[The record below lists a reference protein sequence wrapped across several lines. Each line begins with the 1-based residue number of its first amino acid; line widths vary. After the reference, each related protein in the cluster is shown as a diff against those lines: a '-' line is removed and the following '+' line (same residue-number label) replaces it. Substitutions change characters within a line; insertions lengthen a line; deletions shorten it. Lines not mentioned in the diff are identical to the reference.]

1 MDKRFRGHLCSINGN
16 QMRSQPQSAYPN
28 EPISN
33 FRIQNIVAAPR
44 LENSIAEH
52 RFKGVNYLPPDPN
65 SSKVARSSSVNHE
78 DYSLEDC
85 DFSDA
90 VLRYINK
97 MLMEEDMGEKTCL
110 LQDSFKLQ
118 AAEKSFY
125 EVLGKKY
132 PPSLEQNVHEN
143 RDSPNGSFMPNLSVY
158 QSPKFPICSNISQST
173 CSVVTGTVDGLADS
187 QNSTIHAPDWSG
199 RIQTICQ
206 FKKGV
211 EEATKFLPI
220 GNNPFV
226 NLDVTV
232 VDPPELNVGTN
243 DLALKEKKK
252 DEGENSASGMKGRKN
267 LSAKNLVAEEERSRK
282 QIAIYPDLSVRSE
295 LFDMVLLSDSLP
307 GQTAISTQC
316 ETLQN
321 GTGKLLPKNG
331 RSKVTKGGK
340 GHRKKQNGKKEE
352 VDVRALLIRC
362 GQAIAADDHQNV
374 NELLTQIKQYASL
387 VGDGNQ
393 RLAQCFADALDA
405 RLAGTGSQ
413 IYKGIVSKRTST
425 ADILRGYR
433 LHVAVCPFRK
443 VSNFIAN
450 KTINM
455 VAGNSMRLH
464 VIDFGILYGFQWP
477 TLIQRLSM
485 RQGGPTKLR
494 ITGIDILEPGFRP
507 AERVEETGLRLAA
520 YAKEFKVPFE
530 FNGIAKRWDAIKVEE
545 LKIDEYEVIA
555 VNCLYR
561 AKCLLDESAAVDSP
575 KNVFLNLIR
584 QINPDIFIH
593 GIVNGGYNSPFF
605 VTRFR
610 EALFH
615 FSAMFDM
622 LDTLV
627 PRDNPDRLLI
637 ERDRFRIES
646 LNVIGCEGWERVER
660 PETYRQW
667 QIRNQR
673 AGFVQFSFDRETV
686 KEAIDRVRSH
696 YHKDF
701 MIDETRKWLV
711 QGWKG
716 KTLYAISSWKPA
728 QSASILSYND

>member
-1 MDKRFRGHLCSINGN
+1 MDKRFRGHLGSINGN

-33 FRIQNIVAAPR
+33 FCIQNIVAAPR
-44 LENSIAEH
+44 LENNIPDH
-52 RFKGVNYLPPDPN
+52 RFKGVNYHRPDPN
-65 SSKVARSSSVNHE
+65 SSKVATSSSVNHE
-78 DYSLEDC
+78 EYSLEDC

-97 MLMEEDMGEKTCL
+97 MLMEEDMEEKTCL

-118 AAEKSFY
+118 AAEKSLH

-143 RDSPNGSFMPNLSVY
+143 RDSPNDSFMQNLSEY
-158 QSPKFPICSNISQST
+158 QSPKFPIYSNISQST
-173 CSVVTGTVDGLADS
+173 CSVVTSTVDGLADS
-187 QNSTIHAPDWSG
+187 QNSTIHAPDWNDK
-199 RIQTICQ
+199 IQTICQ

-226 NLDVTV
+226 NFGVTV
-232 VDPPELNVGTN
+232 VEPPELNVGTN
-243 DLALKEKKK
+243 DLVLKEKKK
-252 DEGENSASGMKGRKN
+252 DECEDSASGMSGRKN
-267 LSAKNLVAEEERSRK
+267 LSAKNLVAEEERSQK

-307 GQTAISTQC
+307 GQTAISTQW

-321 GTGKLLPKNG
+321 GTGKLLLKNG
-331 RSKVTKGGK
+331 RSKVTKSGK
-340 GHRKKQNGKKEE
+340 GRRKKQNGKKEE

-374 NELLTQIKQYASL
+374 NELLKQIKQYASL

-425 ADILRGYR
+425 ADILRGYCV
-433 LHVAVCPFRK
+433 HVA
-443 VSNFIAN
+443 
-450 KTINM
+450 
-455 VAGNSMRLH
+455 
-464 VIDFGILYGFQWP
+464 
-477 TLIQRLSM
+477 RLSM
-485 RQGGPTKLR
+485 RQGGPPKLR

-545 LKIDEYEVIA
+545 LKIDEDEVIA

-593 GIVNGGYNSPFF
+593 GIVNGGYNSPFY

-673 AGFVQFSFDRETV
+673 AGFVQFSIDRETV
-686 KEAIDRVRSH
+686 KEAIHRVRSH

-701 MIDETRKWLV
+701 MIDETSKWLV

-716 KTLYAISSWKPA
+716 RTLYAISTWKPA
-728 QSASILSYND
+728 QRASILSYND